1 MQALDADNCTVN
13 THITL
18 LMRILL
24 GACEA
29 LDRQGDTT
37 VDRTILLVP
46 ALLAL
51 LSDAASHPSCWVL
64 LAIRV
69 VVICWWKSFVCV

>member
-1 MQALDADNCTVN
+1 MGVSVIGGSTERGQDL
-13 THITL
+13 
-18 LMRILL
+18 
-24 GACEA
+24 E
-29 LDRQGDTT
+29 T

-46 ALLAL
+46 ALL
-51 LSDAASHPSCWVL
+51 SDSVSHPSCWVL